1 MSRPNIVYLHSHDT
15 GRYVEPYGFGIRTP
29 NLQRLAEQG
38 MLFRQAHNAAPTCS
52 PSRAAL
58 LTGMCPHSAGQL
70 GLVNRGFDLPDPR
83 HHLVHTLRA
92 VGYHTTLAGVQHVRW
107 DPRTIGYHQILQT
120 GGRQALKVAPAAA
133 EFLAAAPE
141 QPFFLTVGFSETH
154 RVFPAPAPA
163 DDARYLRPPAP
174 IPDTPET
181 RADMAA
187 YQASVTALDQGIG
200 MVLGAL
206 EAAGL
211 AENTLVICTTDHGP
225 AFPRMKCNLT
235 DHGTGVMLILRGP
248 GGFGG
253 GRVSDALVSQIDLF
267 PTLCELLQVEP
278 PAWLQGR
285 SLLPLARGEAEEIND
300 AVFAEV
306 NYHGQYEPQRMIRTR
321 RWKYIRRFLERDV
334 PALANCDNSPTKELL
349 LEHGWGSLP
358 MAEEQL
364 YDLVFDPNEAANL
377 AGDPRHAG
385 TLAELRARLTR
396 WMEETDDPILK
407 GPIPE
412 PPGAIISPPDDID
425 PQALYAHT
433 ARIPPFG

>member
-15 GRYVEPYGFGIRTP
+15 GRYVEPYGYGIRTP

-92 VGYHTTLAGVQHVRW
+92 AGYHTTLAGVQHVRW
-107 DPRTIGYHQILQT
+107 DPRTIGYHQILET
-120 GGRQALKVAPAAA
+120 GGRKAREVAPAAA
-133 EFLAAAPE
+133 EFLAAAPP

-211 AENTLVICTTDHGP
+211 ADDTLVICTTDHGP

-248 GGFGG
+248 GGFCG

-285 SLLPLARGEAEEIND
+285 SLLPLVRGEAEEIND

-306 NYHGQYEPQRMIRTR
+306 NYHGQYEPQRMIRTTALEVHPPLPGAR
-321 RWKYIRRFLERDV
+321 R
-334 PALANCDNSPTKELL
+334 S
-349 LEHGWGSLP
+349 
-358 MAEEQL
+358 
-364 YDLVFDPNEAANL
+364 L
-377 AGDPRHAG
+377 AGQLRQQPDQGAAAG
-385 TLAELRARLTR
+385 ARLGQPADGR
-396 WMEETDDPILK
+396 GAALR
-407 GPIPE
+407 
-412 PPGAIISPPDDID
+412 PGVRSQRGGQPGGRPAPRRYPGRV
-425 PQALYAHT
+425 
-433 ARIPPFG
+433 ARAADAVDGGDR